1 LKAIVV
7 YASKYGS
14 TRGIAEFI
22 AEKLRQQ
29 GTQADVRPVDA
40 AHNPGDYDAL
50 VVGSAV
56 YMGQWLKEAAE
67 FVQRNRDV
75 LANRPVWLFSSGPLA
90 GDASTNDPKLEP
102 KEIAEL
108 REAINPREHRVF
120 FGALDGSKLGFAH
133 QMMRKLPAARAL
145 FPEGDFR
152 NWKDIEA
159 WASSIAQELKA
170 PQTSPPVVS
179 KSMIEAERP

>member
-14 TRGIAEFI
+14 TKGIAEFI

-29 GTQADVRPVDA
+29 GTQADAQPVDA
-40 AHNPGDYDAL
+40 VHNPGDYDAL

-56 YMGQWLKEAAE
+56 YMGRWLKEAVE
-67 FVQRNRDV
+67 FVRRNRAV
-75 LANRPVWLFSSGPLA
+75 LASRPVWLFSSGPLCS
-90 GDASTNDPKLEP
+90 DASVNDPKLEP
-102 KEIAEL
+102 KEVAEL
-108 REAINPREHRVF
+108 REAINPRDHRIF

-152 NWKDIEA
+152 NWKDIEI
-159 WASSIAQELKA
+159 WANGIARALEA
-170 PQTSPPVVS
+170 PQAAS
-179 KSMIEAERP
+179 KTGMGA